1 MRQDARQPPENKME
15 CIYEPRHGFEAQLLK
30 DLLAQEGIESEVHGA
45 DLQGAVGNLPALGLV
60 QLRVAPEQAAA
71 ARDLMRRWAAGEL
84 ALPDDDA
91 DDAPKQRPARRP
103 PAKPEQALAWL
114 LLLGLLGFLVTKLL
128 A

>member
-1 MRQDARQPPENKME
+1 ME
-15 CIYEPRHGFEAQLLK
+15 CIYEPRHGFEAQMLK
-30 DLLAQEGIESEVHGA
+30 DVLAQEGIEAEVHGA

-84 ALPDDDA
+84 ALPDDEINEHPS
-91 DDAPKQRPARRP
+91 PKPTPKPATL
-103 PAKPEQALAWL
+103 PELALAWL
-114 LLLGLLGFLVTKLL
+114 LALGLLALMATKLL